1 MESLYP
7 AGPASVPAGLTAP
20 TGNYRRNAW
29 LAMLGLSGF
38 MLAYLGLMAW
48 FGWTAYRLTAKLL
61 AGSGGDGSTLFTVL
75 VAGCAAFLAV
85 FMAKALIFRRKTEAS
100 SADIEIT
107 AAQHPELFAFLHRLA
122 DEARAPRPYRVFLS
136 PRVNASVFYDLTLLN
151 LLLPSRKNLEIG
163 LALVNVLSLGE
174 LKAVLAHEFGHFA
187 QRSMAV
193 GRWVY
198 VAQQI
203 AAHIVAKRD
212 ALDTVLATISRL
224 DLRIAWIGW
233 SLSLVV
239 WSIRSLVE
247 IVFRWVLIAQRALS
261 REMEFQADLVAAS
274 LTGSD
279 ALVHA
284 LHKLGA
290 ADEAWERAV
299 QFASREAARGQA
311 VKDVFAIQSRI
322 IERLRDVLDTPD
334 YGAAPAVPA
343 GADASGPR
351 VFAAELAP
359 PPQMWSTHPSNNAR
373 EQNVKKIYVACGIDA
388 RPAIDLLRDA
398 DGLKA
403 TLSAGLLSQA
413 PETFAEPA
421 ASLRHLD
428 EEYEAIAMSR
438 RYRGAYLGRSFVR
451 RCQKAHELYE
461 AVPADAD
468 LVARI
473 DALYSPQVGSE
484 IERLRE
490 LEQQRA
496 MLDAIRIGAMET
508 EGGMVNWRGA
518 QVPRKDVPRILAEL
532 DAEIAPLRTA
542 VEAHDRE
549 CRSLHRAAAERLG
562 GRWADAL
569 RGQLEVLHYAEH
581 ARADLE
587 DAHAVFANTFHVV
600 TADNRVSEAE
610 LRRLVAAC
618 NQVQSAL
625 DTLYAKAPQVVLDD
639 AMATGLGVTEWTAA
653 LHQPFGLPRAS
664 EQNINQWMQVAQ
676 GWVDGAQGALGGLR
690 HVALEALL
698 ATEDRVA
705 EQIRT
710 TTELPPPVLVA
721 AAPREYPLL
730 VPGKG
735 RTLQHK
741 LGWWDR
747 FQTATGVV
755 PATTRLAV
763 AGGIVGSVFL
773 LGGAVGHSTL
783 TVYNGLARDMR
794 VEVAGQTVDVPAFSH
809 REMTLPEQSRY
820 TVETHTGDS
829 GELVERFDE
838 RAPAGSERLVY
849 NIAGAAPLV
858 EWTAS
863 YGTAGERPER
873 RLGAIRWTSTRVDH
887 LFSDPPEQ
895 ISSRSGSGWR
905 TVLSGLGDAA
915 PGDMLGLLPEGP
927 EQAKVVDAHA
937 RWDRV
942 ASPHTREWWGRASE
956 QGKLQD
962 LIGLRLKHEP
972 HAVSLLRMEQDL
984 AEGDARATVCAR
996 HRALAQA
1003 DAGRSSLQYLVARC
1017 TEDGQARDQAFL
1029 DGHARWPKD
1038 AWFAMA
1044 AGYVYAERQQWQP
1057 ALELLQQGSRLPEI
1071 GEYVGLDLARVQ
1083 RVAGD
1088 GSLPAAS
1095 TASSGRLR
1103 QMIALESGEQT
1114 ADSPM
1119 HAYHLMAS
1127 GRLEQATTRVAGAD
1141 QVNGPRIVRLV
1152 GASDGA
1158 DAAAVRAALALP
1170 DEAGI
1175 DPDTVWPAL
1184 ALALRERQSATT
1196 LRQAALA
1203 SDPED
1208 APDML
1213 KFIDAVRS
1221 GASVAQ
1227 AESALGAV
1235 SPRSRGMAYSAAVVL
1250 KGQQCPD
1257 AWRQA
1262 AKRLLFA
1269 PERPYFG

>member
-1 MESLYP
+1 
-7 AGPASVPAGLTAP
+7 
-20 TGNYRRNAW
+20 
-29 LAMLGLSGF
+29 MLGLSGF
-38 MLAYLGLMAW
+38 MLAYLGLMTW
-48 FGWTAYRLTAKLL
+48 FGWTAYRLVAKLL
-61 AGSGGDGSTLFTVL
+61 AGSGAGDSAFITLL
-75 VAGCAAFLAV
+75 VAGCTAFLAV
-85 FMAKALIFRRKTEAS
+85 FMAKALIFRRKTEVS

-212 ALDTVLATISRL
+212 ALDTVLATLSRL

-233 SLSLVV
+233 ALSLVV

-290 ADEAWERAV
+290 ADEAWERAL
-299 QFASREAARGQA
+299 QFASREAARGHA

-322 IERLRDVLDTPD
+322 IERLRDVLDDPA
-334 YGAAPAVPA
+334 YGAAPAA
-343 GADASGPR
+343 GHGDASGHR

-373 EQNVKKIYVACGIDA
+373 EHNVKKVYVACGIDT
-388 RPAIDLLRDA
+388 RPAIELLRDA
-398 DGLKA
+398 QGLKE
-403 TLSAGLLSQA
+403 TLSSRLLPQV
-413 PETFAEPA
+413 PETFAEPSV
-421 ASLRHLD
+421 SLGHLD

-468 LVARI
+468 LLARI
-473 DALYSPQVGSE
+473 DALYSPQVGNE
-484 IERLRE
+484 IEQLRE

-508 EGGMVNWRGA
+508 EGGMVNWRGS
-518 QVPRKDVPRILAEL
+518 QVPRKNVPRILAEL
-532 DAEIAPLRTA
+532 DAEISPLRTA
-542 VEAHDRE
+542 VEAHDRQ
-549 CRSLHRAAAERLG
+549 CRSLHCAAAERLG
-562 GRWADAL
+562 GRWAEAL
-569 RGQLEVLHYAEH
+569 RGQLDVLHYAEH
-581 ARADLE
+581 ARADLD
-587 DAHAVFANTFHVV
+587 DAHAVFVNTFHVV
-600 TADNRVSEAE
+600 TADNRVSETE

-618 NQVQSAL
+618 NQVHSAL
-625 DTLYAKAPQVVLDD
+625 DTIYAKAPQVMLDD
-639 AMATGLGVTEWTAA
+639 AMATGLGVTEWSAA
-653 LHQPFGLPRAS
+653 LHQPFELPRAS
-664 EQNINQWMQVAQ
+664 EQNINQWMKVVQ
-676 GWVDGAQGALGGLR
+676 GWVDATQGALGGLR

-698 ATEDRVA
+698 TTEDRVA
-705 EQIRT
+705 DQLRT
-710 TTELPPPVLVA
+710 TVALPPPVTVA

-735 RTLQHK
+735 RTLQHR

-755 PATTRLAV
+755 PAATRLVV

-809 REMTLPEQSRY
+809 KELTLPEQSRY
-820 TVETHTGDS
+820 SVQTHTGDS

-838 RAPAGSERLVY
+838 QAPAGSEHLVY
-849 NIAGAAPLV
+849 SIAGAAPLV

-863 YGTAGERPER
+863 YGSAGERPER
-873 RLGAIRWTSTRVDH
+873 RLGAVRWTSTKVDH

-905 TVLSGLGDAA
+905 TVLSGFGDAA
-915 PGDMLGLLPEGP
+915 PGDILGLLPEGP

-937 RWDRV
+937 RWDAV
-942 ASPHTREWWGRASE
+942 TSPHTREWWGRASE
-956 QGKLQD
+956 RGELQD
-962 LIGLRLKHEP
+962 LIELRLKHEP
-972 HAVSLLRMEQDL
+972 RAVGLLRMEQDL
-984 AEGDARATVCAR
+984 TEGEAHAAVCTR

-1003 DAGRSSLQYLVARC
+1003 QAGEPSLQYIAARC
-1017 TEDGQARDQAFL
+1017 TEDERARDQAFL

-1044 AGYVYAERQQWQP
+1044 AGYVHAERQQWQP
-1057 ALELLQQGSRLPEI
+1057 AMELLQQGSRLPEI
-1071 GEYVGLDLARVQ
+1071 GDYVGLDVARVQ
-1083 RVAGD
+1083 RVVGD
-1088 GSLPAAS
+1088 GAVPAKSVAAS
-1095 TASSGRLR
+1095 SRLR
-1103 QMIALESGEQT
+1103 QMMALESGEQT
-1114 ADSPM
+1114 GDSPM
-1119 HAYHLMAS
+1119 HAYHLMAA
-1127 GRLEQATTRVAGAD
+1127 GQLDQATTRAVAAEAD
-1141 QVNGPRIVRLV
+1141 TGPRILRLL

-1158 DAAAVRAALALP
+1158 DAATVKLALSLP
-1170 DEAGI
+1170 AGSGI
-1175 DPDTVWPAL
+1175 DPDTVWPSL
-1184 ALALRERQSATT
+1184 ALALREHQPAAA
-1196 LRQAALA
+1196 LRQAALD
-1203 SDPED
+1203 SDPDD
-1208 APDML
+1208 APDIL
-1213 KFIDAVRS
+1213 RFIDAVQG
-1221 GASVAQ
+1221 GASIAQ
-1227 AESALGAV
+1227 AESTLGAV
-1235 SPRSRGMAYSAAVVL
+1235 APRSRGLAYSAAVVL
-1250 KGQQCPD
+1250 KGRQCPE

>member
-29 LAMLGLSGF
+29 LAMLGLAGF

-48 FGWTAYRLTAKLL
+48 FGWTAYRLVAKLL
-61 AGSGGDGSTLFTVL
+61 AGAGGDGGALVTLL
-75 VAGCAAFLAV
+75 VAGCTAFLAV
-85 FMAKALIFRRKTEAS
+85 FMAKALIFRRRTEVS
-100 SADIEIT
+100 SADIEIS

-136 PRVNASVFYDLTLLN
+136 PRVNASVSYDLTLLN

-212 ALDTVLATISRL
+212 ALDTVLATLSRL

-233 SLSLVV
+233 ALSLVV

-290 ADEAWERAV
+290 ADEAWERAL
-299 QFASREAARGQA
+299 QFASREAARGHA

-334 YGAAPAVPA
+334 YGIAPVAPA
-343 GADASGPR
+343 GADASGHR

-388 RPAIDLLRDA
+388 RPATDLLRDV

-403 TLSAGLLSQA
+403 TLSARMLPQA

-421 ASLRHLD
+421 VSLRHLD

-473 DALYSPQVGSE
+473 DALYSPQVGNE
-484 IERLRE
+484 IEQLRE

-508 EGGMVNWRGA
+508 ERGMVNWRGA

-532 DAEIAPLRTA
+532 DAEIAPLRSA
-542 VEAHDRE
+542 VEAHDRQ

-562 GRWADAL
+562 GRWAEAL

-581 ARADLE
+581 ARADLD
-587 DAHAVFANTFHVV
+587 DAHAVFFNTFQVV
-600 TADNRVSEAE
+600 TADNRVSETE

-618 NQVQSAL
+618 NQVHSAL
-625 DTLYAKAPQVVLDD
+625 DTLYAKAPQVVLDE
-639 AMATGLGVTEWTAA
+639 AMATGLGVTDWSAA
-653 LHQPFGLPRAS
+653 LHQPFELPRAS
-664 EQNINQWMQVAQ
+664 EQNINQWMKVVQ
-676 GWVDGAQGALGGLR
+676 GWVDATQGALGGLR

-698 ATEDRVA
+698 TTEDRVA
-705 EQIRT
+705 DQLRT
-710 TTELPPPVLVA
+710 TVELPPPVTVA
-721 AAPREYPLL
+721 SAPREYPLL

-735 RTLQHK
+735 RTLQHR

-755 PATTRLAV
+755 PAATRLAV

-794 VEVAGQTVDVPAFSH
+794 VEVAGQTVEVPAFSH
-809 REMTLPEQSRY
+809 QELTLPEQSRY
-820 TVETHTGDS
+820 SVQTHTGDS

-838 RAPAGSERLVY
+838 QAPVGSEHLVY

-863 YGTAGERPER
+863 YGSAGERPER
-873 RLGAIRWTSTRVDH
+873 RLGAVRWTSTRADH

-905 TVLSGLGDAA
+905 TVLSGFGNAA
-915 PGDMLGLLPEGP
+915 PGDILSLLPEGP

-937 RWDRV
+937 RWDAV
-942 ASPHTREWWGRASE
+942 ASPHTREWWGRAGE
-956 QGKLQD
+956 QGKLQA

-972 HAVSLLRMEQDL
+972 QAVSLLRMEQDL
-984 AEGDARATVCAR
+984 AEGDARVAVCAR

-1003 DAGRSSLQYLVARC
+1003 QAGQASLQYLAARC
-1017 TEDGQARDQAFL
+1017 TEDEQARDQAFL
-1029 DGHARWPKD
+1029 DGHARWPND

-1044 AGYVYAERQQWQP
+1044 AGYVHAERQQWQP
-1057 ALELLQQGSRLPEI
+1057 AMALLQQGSRLPEI

-1083 RVAGD
+1083 RVTGD
-1088 GSLPAAS
+1088 GTLPATSAA
-1095 TASSGRLR
+1095 ASSRLR
-1103 QMIALESGEQT
+1103 QMMALEAGEQT
-1114 ADSPM
+1114 GDSPM

-1127 GRLEQATTRVAGAD
+1127 GQLDQAMTRA
-1141 QVNGPRIVRLV
+1141 I
-1152 GASDGA
+1152 GA
-1158 DAAAVRAALALP
+1158 DASTGPRMLRLLGASEGADGDAVTRALSLPEAAGV
-1170 DEAGI
+1170 
-1175 DPDTVWPAL
+1175 DPDTVWPSL
-1184 ALALRERQSATT
+1184 ALALRERQPA
-1196 LRQAALA
+1196 AALRRIA
-1203 SDPED
+1203 LESDPDD

-1213 KFIDAVRS
+1213 RFVDAVQA

-1227 AESALGAV
+1227 AERTLGTV
-1235 SPRSRGMAYSAAVVL
+1235 SPRSRGLAYSAAVVL
-1250 KGQQCPD
+1250 KGRQCPD

-1269 PERPYFG
+1269 AERPYFG